1 MSSSRRNSQQ
11 QFGNKRKISTT
22 GKSPALCNLT
32 YSYEELINYLQQQN
46 AQTISRVVYQFLLQ
60 RFAADDFDRDGQI
73 SLSEFIVLV
82 QHLDPE
88 NELNSDSSEG
98 CENLGLIFKKYDQNA
113 NNHIEFHEFVLMVL
127 TEDVFG
133 KIKSS
138 MNFFC

>member
-32 YSYEELINYLQQQN
+32 YSYDELINYLQRQN
-46 AQTISRVVYQFLLQ
+46 AQKISRVVYQFLLQ

-73 SLSEFIVLV
+73 SLSEFIILV

-88 NELNSDSSEG
+88 NELHADSG
-98 CENLGLIFKKYDQNA
+98 GYDNLRLIFKKYDQNG

-127 TEDVFG
+127 TEHVFE